1 VVVAP
6 ALALVLAIAG
16 PPKLPPIPGQGE
28 PDAPDPQKPDA
39 PKAAAPAKPAAP
51 VSKLPPKPVTEPAAA
66 TPGSPP
72 SFEPAPVP
80 PSGVPEPAPTVT
92 PPPEGAP
99 AADAPA
105 PPRRGGPG
113 AAPSMAPGP
122 SLPGTADAPAPVLR
136 FPPPVRPAFDGTG
149 LLIGAGVAFALALTE
164 QIVAHRLVVK
174 RCIDPLDRQ
183 AAISD
188 VETAEDFGHAVAEC
202 VPGVLP
208 AIALR
213 VHSDLALVA
222 AIAFAAG
229 GAVMRARRQAF
240 DHVFAGKKR
249 RDIPA
254 LRISGISLIAT
265 GLVTWFATGAAAW
278 GMLGSCH
285 SAACAKQARRVHFA
299 TRDTGVAIAAAGAG
313 MLGFA
318 EGYRRAHDGFT
329 RDRALSVAPV
339 AGFGSYGFAI
349 SGRF

>member
-1 VVVAP
+1 VSIVVVGP

-16 PPKLPPIPGQGE
+16 PPKLPPIPGQGAPAE
-28 PDAPDPQKPDA
+28 PAPQKPEPTEPTA
-39 PKAAAPAKPAAP
+39 PLSKLPAKPAA
-51 VSKLPPKPVTEPAAA
+51 EPA
-66 TPGSPP
+66 PSPDAP
-72 SFEPAPVP
+72 PAFEPAPVP

-99 AADAPA
+99 TADAPT
-105 PPRRGGPG
+105 PPRSGPG
-113 AAPSMAPGP
+113 AAPKMGPGP
-122 SLPGTADAPAPVLR
+122 ALPGTSDAPAPAVR
-136 FPPPVRPAFDGTG
+136 FPPPVRPPFSGTG
-149 LLIGAGVAFALALTE
+149 LFIGAGVAFGLALTE

-183 AAISD
+183 AAIED

-229 GAVMRARRQAF
+229 GAVMRGRQQAF

-249 RDIPA
+249 RDLAA
-254 LRISGISLIAT
+254 LRISGISLLAT

-318 EGYRRAHDGFT
+318 EGYRRAHEGFT
-329 RDRALSVAPV
+329 RDRALSIGPV
-339 AGFGSYGFAI
+339 AGFGTYGVAI
-349 SGRF
+349 AGRF